1 MEALFQFLLEQGLSG
16 VIIIG
21 LGWHILQQN
30 KQLDAARG
38 QINELQEETTAHVE
52 KLYEKRIEDMQ
63 RTTAALSDHEKSMA
77 ALVASNTSVLETLKM
92 RG

>member
-1 MEALFQFLLEQGLSG
+1 MQALFQFLLEQGLSG

-30 KQLDAARG
+30 KEIKSVRDE
-38 QINELQEETTAHVE
+38 NKELQKETNAHVNG
-52 KLYEKRIEDMQ
+52 LHEKRIDDMQ
-63 RTTAALSDHEKSMA
+63 RTNTVLNDHDKTLA
-77 ALVASNTSVLETLKM
+77 ALVASVTSMLDTLKN

>member
-1 MEALFQFLLEQGLSG
+1 MQALFQFLLEQGLSG

-30 KQLDAARG
+30 KEIKSVRDE
-38 QINELQEETTAHVE
+38 NKELQEETTAHVNG
-52 KLYEKRIEDMQ
+52 LYEKRIDDMQ
-63 RTTAALSDHEKSMA
+63 RTNTVLNDHDKTLA
-77 ALVASNTSVLETLKM
+77 ALVASVTSMLDTLKN